1 MKIKKKDIFPMMGE
15 YLLVVVLGCFLGTMA
30 DLVTQSL
37 AWNLSSHNALICRIA
52 EAVVYLSVLAGSIGV
67 TSGRIAYT
75 QNRVDTSATLLALTP
90 VLVLQLIVAFAFQ
103 FVSYTSGAGFW
114 LGVLFC
120 HGGSGDAPYVD
131 TPQGYFLLGM
141 IVCMVVYGAV
151 ACAAQHIGYKQRLKS
166 REKILKNK

>member
-1 MKIKKKDIFPMMGE
+1 MKTDKKDIFPMMGE
-15 YLLVVVLGCFLGTMA
+15 YLMAVVLGLFLGTVV
-30 DLVTQSL
+30 DLVIQSL
-37 AWNLSSHNALICRIA
+37 VWELFSNTLACRIV
-52 EAVVYLSVLAGSIGV
+52 ESAVCLLILAGSICI
-67 TSGRIAYT
+67 TSGRIAYR
-75 QNRVDTSATLLALTP
+75 QKGVNRLATILALTP
-90 VLVLQLIVAFAFQ
+90 VLVLQLILAVAFQ
-103 FVSYTSGAGFW
+103 FASYISGAGFW